1 VVLAAWRVEGG
12 GRWSVSEVLVVG
24 ELESG
29 ILSLLVVEEVDVVD
43 FGGDSG
49 RGGGGCAILNLLRV
63 VSELNEFYAHEL
75 SQFFFSLFPKGSS

>member
-1 VVLAAWRVEGG
+1 MVLAAWRVEGR
-12 GRWSVSEVLVVG
+12 GRWSVSDDAVVAG

-49 RGGGGCAILNLLRV
+49 RAGGGGCAILNC
-63 VSELNEFYAHEL
+63 SW
-75 SQFFFSLFPKGSS
+75 SFPN